1 MPYPNLPLQTLEDY
15 IKGNMPELVDTQA
28 KHTSLTWKKSRTRDA
43 VQCILNYT
51 WKLSTSCTSGHPWTH
66 SITMTVMEAM
76 QRKDGTLEAWWRCS
90 QGHLF
95 SRPISVGI
103 GIIGAKTNT
112 PAITIVVATWSAV
125 LNTITIMDHTD
136 SDRLCSLPENR
147 STMQLSPIDHVE
159 ACCIIN
165 RRGDTR
171 MDAKNC
177 IDRSASGYLQLF
189 HIWCT
194 IKFQAYN
201 SMV

>member
-1 MPYPNLPLQTLEDY
+1 MKKIED
-15 IKGNMPELVDTQA
+15 KGCSAM
-28 KHTSLTWKKSRTRDA
+28 H
-43 VQCILNYT
+43 LNYT
-51 WKLSTSCTSGHPWTH
+51 GKLSTSCTSGHPWTH

-76 QRKDGTLEAWWRCS
+76 QRKDGTLEAWQCCS
-90 QGHLF
+90 QGHLL
-95 SRPISVGI
+95 SRPICVGI

-125 LNTITIMDHTD
+125 LNTITMMDHTD

-189 HIWCT
+189 RIWCT

-201 SMV
+201 CMV